1 MLEVLTVGRFQNR
14 IFIASVII
22 STGQEKE
29 NKTLFILMKKLE
41 ELLLTPDDL
50 KSEDGQGYH
59 KDKTQKLF
67 KTMRAWVIECE
78 FLQVLVRRDQ

>member
-22 STGQEKE
+22 SKGQEKE
-29 NKTLFILMKKLE
+29 NKTLFIPMKKLE
-41 ELLLTPDDL
+41 ELLLTHDNS

-59 KDKTQKLF
+59 KDKT
-67 KTMRAWVIECE
+67 
-78 FLQVLVRRDQ
+78 